1 MAIHSQ
7 GEVMPGARRTL
18 EPGRE
23 SPGRPARGALGA
35 AARTAGLAAGL
46 AAASSGAWAL
56 EMDAGDDTALPE
68 GTNLAVLYYQHV
80 ERDRLYVDGD
90 KAPGRNK
97 LDSDIGIARFV
108 HYTKFAGM
116 TINPQFLL
124 PFGRMHLGGDLSG
137 SASGVGD
144 LILASVFWLVE
155 KPESN
160 TYFAVTPYV
169 YLPTGNYDKNDALN
183 LGENRWKGTLQLG
196 YITGLTDK
204 LLLDLYADVTVFGN
218 NNEYGPNSATLK
230 QDPLYQVQG
239 WLRYKL
245 SDAWDVRAGYF
256 HTWGGETKVDGV
268 SSDDRV
274 RTSKYQVGTAWF
286 YEPKGQLIFTY
297 GQDVAVENGFRE
309 RSRLNFRWLKLF

>member
-1 MAIHSQ
+1 MAAKHSQ
-7 GEVMPGARRTL
+7 GEVAPVARRGL
-18 EPGRE
+18 GR
-23 SPGRPARGALGA
+23 ALAGAWM
-35 AARTAGLAAGL
+35 AAGL

-56 EMDAGDDTALPE
+56 EMDAGDDTPLPE

-80 ERDRLYVDGD
+80 ERDRLYADGD
-90 KAPGRNK
+90 KVAGRNR

-124 PFGRMHLGGDLSG
+124 PFGNLHAKGDLSPLG

-155 KPESN
+155 KPETN
-160 TYFAVTPYV
+160 TYFAITPYLYV
-169 YLPTGNYDKNDALN
+169 PTGSYDKNEALN

-218 NNEYGPNSATLK
+218 NNDYGPTSATLK
-230 QDPLYQVQG
+230 QDPLYQMQG

-245 SDAWDVRAGYF
+245 TDAWDVRAGYF
-256 HTWGGETKVDGV
+256 HTWGGETKVNGV

-274 RTSKYQVGTAWF
+274 RSSKYQVGTAWF
-286 YEPKGQLIFTY
+286 YEPSAQVVFTY
-297 GQDVAVENGFRE
+297 GQDVSVENGFKE
-309 RSRLNFRWLKLF
+309 RNRLNFRWLKVF